1 VGALCSDLEGAV
13 CSGQV
18 RALLSGQMGAVTLG
32 FPICWGILR
41 KNVFKGNSSYTCKEI
56 RVKIIGVIKITKL

>member
-1 VGALCSDLEGAV
+1 MILLKKVGAHCSDLEGAV

-32 FPICWGILR
+32 FPA
-41 KNVFKGNSSYTCKEI
+41 NQSTM
-56 RVKIIGVIKITKL
+56 IIE